1 MFRTLNK
8 QRLERTPTMRK
19 TPSLKTRMSVI
30 AGVIGLF
37 ALQAQAQ
44 TSPWYIGVNQRFEH
58 HTNLF
63 QSTDREVSDTVSTT
77 SVVAGLDQPIGRQ
90 RLYGRLT
97 AGTSRYSD
105 RSDLN
110 HNAYSLLAGVDWE
123 TAGRLSGTLAF
134 DAAESLA
141 DFNPVGLPGVL
152 TNNTTNT
159 QGLRG
164 SVRVGV
170 VTRLTAEAGGAT
182 RRTRFDNAA
191 YQIRNVDI
199 DEVYGLVRYRPAG
212 ALVLGLGLRA
222 TRGNYPNFRNPASGV
237 YVPEGF
243 KRDNIDL
250 TAEWPISGASRVDAR
265 LSVGKDRYDTL
276 TARDYS
282 GVTGEVTWKW
292 QPTGR
297 TALTTVF
304 TRRTGDETAVSTV
317 PGQVPYATAAN
328 QVSNTLGVAA
338 DYELTG
344 KIKLRGSL
352 AVSDSKAVDLIR
364 STTSNDFTTTA
375 ALGLNWEATRA
386 IRAGCDISM
395 RTRADKAGIPGY
407 DATVFGCFGE
417 FVLR

>member
-1 MFRTLNK
+1 MDIDQKPNGKDAL
-8 QRLERTPTMRK
+8 MRK
-19 TPSLKTRMSVI
+19 THSLKTRLSVI

-44 TSPWYIGVNQRFEH
+44 TSPWYVGVNQRFEH

-63 QSTDREVSDTVSTT
+63 QAAAAEVSDTVSRS

-90 RLYGRLT
+90 RLFGRLT
-97 AGTSRYSD
+97 AGTNRYST

-110 HNAYSLLAGVDWE
+110 HNAYSVVAGLDWE
-123 TAGRLSGTLAF
+123 TADRLSGNVTF
-134 DAAESLA
+134 DASETLA

-164 SVRVGV
+164 SVRIGV
-170 VTRLTAEAGGAT
+170 VTRLTAEVGGAT
-182 RRTRFDNAA
+182 RKTRYDNSA

-199 DEVYGLVRYRPAG
+199 DEIYGRVRYRPAG
-212 ALVLGLGLRA
+212 SLVLGVGVRA
-222 TRGNYPNFRNPASGV
+222 TRGDYPNFRNPSAGV
-237 YVPEGF
+237 FVSEGF
-243 KRDNIDL
+243 KRDNLDL

-265 LSVGKDRYDTL
+265 LSFGKDRYDTL
-276 TARDYS
+276 AARDFS
-282 GVTGEVTWKW
+282 GATGEVSWNW

-297 TALTTVF
+297 TSLTTVF
-304 TRRTGDETAVSTV
+304 TRRTGDDTSISTV

-328 QVSNTLGVAA
+328 QVSNTLGASV
-338 DYELTG
+338 DYDLTG

-352 AVSDSKAVDLIR
+352 ALSDSKAVDLIR
-364 STTSNDFTTTA
+364 GTTSNEFITA
-375 ALGLNWEATRA
+375 ASAGLTWDATRA

-395 RTRADKAGIPGY
+395 RSRADKAGIPGY
-407 DATVFGCFGE
+407 DATVFGCYGE

>member
-1 MFRTLNK
+1 
-8 QRLERTPTMRK
+8 MRK
-19 TPSLKTRMSVI
+19 TPSLKTRLSVI

-44 TSPWYIGVNQRFEH
+44 TNPWYIGVNQRFEH

-63 QSTDREVSDTVSTT
+63 QASSQEVSDTVSTT

-97 AGTSRYSD
+97 AGTSRYSE

-110 HNAYSLLAGVDWE
+110 HNAYSLAAGIDWE
-123 TAGRLSGTLAF
+123 TAGRISGTLAV

-152 TNNTTNT
+152 TNNTTST

-170 VTRLTAEAGGAT
+170 VTRLTAEVGGAT
-182 RRTRFDNAA
+182 RKTRFDNAA

-199 DEVYGLVRYRPAG
+199 DEAYGLVRYRPAG
-212 ALVLGLGLRA
+212 SLVLGVGLRA
-222 TRGNYPNFRNPASGV
+222 TRGNYPNFRNPSAGV
-237 YVPEGF
+237 YVSEGF

-250 TAEWPISGASRVDAR
+250 IAEWPVSGASRVDAR

-276 TARDYS
+276 TARDFS

-297 TALTTVF
+297 TSLTTVY
-304 TRRTGDETAVSTV
+304 TRRTGDETSVSTV

-344 KIKLRGSL
+344 KIKLRGSV
-352 AVSDSKAVDLIR
+352 AISDSKAVDLIR
-364 STTSNDFTTTA
+364 STTNNDFTTTA
-375 ALGLNWEATRA
+375 TLGLNWEATRA

-395 RTRADKAGIPGY
+395 RSRADKGGNPGY